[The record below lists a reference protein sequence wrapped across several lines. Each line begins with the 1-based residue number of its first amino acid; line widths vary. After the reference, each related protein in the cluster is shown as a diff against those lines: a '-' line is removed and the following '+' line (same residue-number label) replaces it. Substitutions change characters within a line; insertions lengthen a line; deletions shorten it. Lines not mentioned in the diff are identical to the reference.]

1 MDKYEYKLKLDQ
13 MKSFTAENNYKAAEE
28 IADSINWQ
36 KIKNVN
42 ALIKAGEIYEK
53 VGRYEE
59 SRDILLMA
67 YDRSPIGR
75 MIIYRLAE
83 VAIKMGNYTE
93 AREYYDEFVEIAP
106 HDNLKYVLRYEISKA
121 QGADLRSM
129 IGILEELKEQEYSEE
144 WAFELAY
151 LYHKAGMSEKCIEAC
166 DELILWFGDGPYVE
180 RALELKML
188 YQPLT
193 RQQEDKYRQ
202 FRQKKDGVIEVTP
215 ADELES
221 GEIIN
226 ETVQIPKVKLSPE
239 RFNTQNLQEELQKSM
254 QQIMEATEKE
264 AVADSMDNIKKLVED
279 IPYLQIPKEEAVLQ
293 EAVEMPHIETDAEI
307 DDSLKTNFQEFL
319 AEDRDGQISLFVPE
333 SGNSEPQVS
342 GQMSIDDVLA
352 EWEKTKRAAEAALQ
366 EAEQRKLESAKAR
379 ALQEAG
385 DIMER
390 LVDVIPKLDSGLTPK
405 DLLEEQYL
413 GGRTIEDDKAAQMV
427 ANMNQILQQEI
438 DRLSSENA
446 QMDEQLAA
454 AEAERLAQLMQ
465 EPQVE
470 TTLEEA
476 TVGLEEALAYE
487 LENMSAVPEA
497 PTELVT
503 DVAFAEEVA
512 GLLTEELASV
522 EEPFAEEM
530 TESLAE
536 EPYSQEDTFIDEEQV
551 ELLASGVQELLAEEV
566 VSETYT
572 SNWEEEL
579 EADIVAEKGPL
590 HEQIESEPV
599 EEEILPQIDMEAALL
614 AEVAGEMK
622 KEMQEEVSV
631 SQNIEREILPEI
643 AVPEEEH
650 AVRTIKKLSK
660 EQKEIFTYF
669 VPISGMEQQLCQ
681 ALTGAAARLSS
692 GRSAST
698 GNMIIQGGQG
708 SGKTVL
714 ATSVIKALQKEIGK
728 PNGRIGKIEATV
740 LNQKNPA
747 TLLEKVAGGCL
758 IIEKVGDISA
768 DAAKQLAALLE
779 RDTSGV
785 FVIIEDTR
793 KGVEKALSKDAG
805 FAARFSEKIN
815 IPIFT
820 SDELVAF
827 AKSYANELGYTIDEM
842 GVLAL
847 YNSISNI
854 QKLDEATTLTEVK
867 EIVDMAIARAE
878 KGGLKKAFS
887 IIASKRYDEEDYVI
901 LREKDF
907 GF

>member
-13 MKSFTAENNYKAAEE
+13 MKSLTAENNYKEAAE
-28 IADSINWQ
+28 IADTINWH

-83 VAIKMGNYTE
+83 VAIKMGNYSE
-93 AREYYDEFVEIAP
+93 AKDYYDEFVEIAP

-121 QGADLRSM
+121 QGADVRTL
-129 IGILEELKEQEYSEE
+129 IAILEELKEQEYSEE
-144 WAFELAY
+144 WAFELAC
-151 LYHKAGMSEKCIEAC
+151 LYHRAGMSEKCIEAC

-193 RQQEDKYRQ
+193 RQQEEKYRQ
-202 FRQKKDGVIEVTP
+202 FRQRKDGVVEVTP
-215 ADELES
+215 DDALES
-221 GEIIN
+221 GEIVN

-264 AVADSMDNIKKLVED
+264 TVDDSMDNIKKLVEE
-279 IPYLQIPKEEAVLQ
+279 IPYLQIPKEETVSQ
-293 EAVEMPHIETDAEI
+293 ETAEMPHIETDAEI
-307 DDSLKTNFQEFL
+307 DDSLKTNFKEFL
-319 AEDRDGQISLFVPE
+319 AEDYDGQMSLFVPE
-333 SGNSEPQVS
+333 SGHTEPQIT
-342 GQMSIDDVLA
+342 GQISIDEVLA

-390 LVDVIPKLDSGLTPK
+390 LADVIPKLDSGLTPK
-405 DLLEEQYL
+405 DLLDEQYL
-413 GGRTIEDDKAAQMV
+413 GGRPIADDKAAEVV
-427 ANMNQILQQEI
+427 ASMNQLLQQEI
-438 DRLSSENA
+438 DRLSTENA

-454 AEAERLAQLMQ
+454 AEAERAS
-465 EPQVE
+465 EPVSE
-470 TTLEEA
+470 PEE
-476 TVGLEEALAYE
+476 
-487 LENMSAVPEA
+487 SAVYEEELPVAEEDSFEEMS
-497 PTELVT
+497 ELV
-503 DVAFAEEVA
+503 E
-512 GLLTEELASV
+512 
-522 EEPFAEEM
+522 EEPEEM
-530 TESLAE
+530 LA
-536 EPYSQEDTFIDEEQV
+536 T
-551 ELLASGVQELLAEEV
+551 GVQELLAEE
-566 VSETYT
+566 
-572 SNWEEEL
+572 
-579 EADIVAEKGPL
+579 
-590 HEQIESEPV
+590 EPV
-599 EEEILPQIDMEAALL
+599 EDTQLLQQEMDLPEEKEEILPQIDMETALL
-614 AEVAGEMK
+614 EEAMKETEEISKPAKDETVNLESELLAAVEKNVQQEVEDTT
-622 KEMQEEVSV
+622 V
-631 SQNIEREILPEI
+631 
-643 AVPEEEH
+643 H
-650 AVRTIKKLSK
+650 TIKKLSK
-660 EQKEIFTYF
+660 EQREIFTYF
-669 VPISGMEQQLCQ
+669 VPITGMEQQLCQ
-681 ALTGAAARLSS
+681 ALTGAASRLMS

-728 PNGRIGKIEATV
+728 PNGRIGKIEASV
-740 LNQKNPA
+740 LNQKDVEA
-747 TLLEKVAGGCL
+747 LLAKVAGGCL
-758 IIEKVGDISA
+758 IIEKAGAISKETA
-768 DAAKQLAALLE
+768 QKLAALLE

-785 FVIIEDTR
+785 LVIMEDTH
-793 KGVEKALSKDAG
+793 KGIQKALSRDAG

-867 EIVDMAIARAE
+867 EIVDRAIARAE
-878 KGGLKKAFS
+878 RGGLKKAFS
-887 IIASKRYDEEDYVI
+887 IIASHRYDEEDYVI

-907 GF
+907 GL